1 MPDSRPQLS
10 SAPATLGLAIVAV
23 LTAGAL
29 LLGIGVIGGVLS
41 TADADPAASRT
52 GIILSTFGVVF
63 AGVVLWKGLR
73 ALGLSLRRGRQTR
86 EGDILAAR
94 ESASTARV
102 QALLSFGLGSI
113 LVVATALAMLLTMN
127 DGSIQK
133 TFFRTDLMSD
143 SAGGIIRAFGLNV
156 FIACVAEVFI
166 LVLGLALAV
175 ARTLPGP
182 AGRPVR
188 AMAIA
193 FIDVMRATPA
203 IIVLYL
209 IGFGLPLAG
218 VPVLSGL
225 SPAWFAIIALTLTY
239 SAYVAE
245 IYRSGIES
253 VHASQTAASRS
264 LGFSYGKTLHYVIL
278 PQAVR
283 AVIPPLLGMFI
294 SLQKDTSL
302 VNIIGA
308 VDAFNQAKYFA
319 ATNFNLSSVTV
330 VAVIFVIVTIPQT
343 RFVDWQLER
352 SAQRRRGAR

>member
-1 MPDSRPQLS
+1 MSGEGLRLS
-10 SAPATLGLAIVAV
+10 PAPATLGLSVTAV
-23 LTAGAL
+23 VTAVGL
-29 LLGIGVIGGVLS
+29 LLSIGIIGGSLS
-41 TADADPAASRT
+41 NADAGRATTRT
-52 GIILSTFGVVF
+52 GLILATFGVLF
-63 AGVVLWKGLR
+63 AGVILWKAVR
-73 ALGLSLRRGRQTR
+73 ALGLSLRQARQAR
-86 EGDILAAR
+86 NGDILAAR
-94 ESASTARV
+94 ESSSTARV
-102 QALLSFGLGSI
+102 QALLSFGLGFI
-113 LVVATALAMLLTMN
+113 LVTATAFAMVLTMN

-133 TFFRTDLMSD
+133 TFFRTDLMLE
-143 SAGGIIRAFGLNV
+143 SAGGIIRAFGLNI
-156 FIACVAEVFI
+156 FIACVAEVLI
-166 LVLGLALAV
+166 LILGLALAV

-188 AMAIA
+188 TVAIA

-218 VPVLSGL
+218 VPILSGL
-225 SPAWFAIIALTLTY
+225 SPAWYAIIALTLTY

-264 LGFSYGKTLHYVIL
+264 LGFSYGKTLRFVVL

-330 VAVIFVIVTIPQT
+330 VAVIFVVITIPQT
-343 RFVDWQLER
+343 RFVDWRLER
-352 SAQRRRGAR
+352 GVQRRKGAH